1 MTERSLRTASTRWLA
16 LAGLALFV
24 VALAAAITRRDAPI
38 GIYLLCFV
46 PLAIFLPGLIRDR
59 VRTYVWL
66 CFVILWYF
74 ITVVL
79 WLFNEPSDPVLAWAA
94 MFGIVVFFN
103 AAMMYVRWRSQELR
117 AQAEISEVERP

>member
-24 VALAAAITRRDAPI
+24 IALAAAITRRDAPI

-46 PLAIFLPGLIRDR
+46 PGLIRDR

-79 WLFNEPSDPVLAWAA
+79 WLFNEPADPVLAWAA
-94 MFGIVVFFN
+94 MLGIVVFFN
-103 AAMMYVRWRSQELR
+103 AAMMYARWRSQELR